1 MRTIRLLL
9 ASMFALLAW
18 NDSFAQTE
26 DEYQAAVEDA
36 DTQCNMSVES
46 VKTIRRID

>member
-18 NDSFAQTE
+18 NGAFAQTD
-26 DEYQAAVEDA
+26 DERLEALEAVEDGA
-36 DTQCNMSVES
+36 TY
-46 VKTIRRID
+46 RILTDVNGTK